1 MPTKKPSQ
9 NFSNVTYSFSA
20 IGVVHSCFKEKFAT
34 PRQSGLVAEATGV
47 IELFEPFNDP
57 NAVLGLEQ
65 FSHLWVQFVFD
76 QSMKTPWRAKVRP
89 PRLGGNA
96 TLGVFATRAPVRPN
110 PIGLSVVKLD
120 SVEVK
125 PNQVLL
131 HVSGLDMVEGTP
143 VLDIKP
149 YIHYADSILN
159 ARSGFADTTPTKLPV
174 VFSSELKELI
184 TDSCEYNQS
193 LIASI
198 LGLDPRPQYQQFD
211 ESRIYTANIENV
223 DVSWVYRPTEGDQ
236 WQIEVIALKKL
247 KT

>member
-1 MPTKKPSQ
+1 MSTKIPDKNLTPST
-9 NFSNVTYSFSA
+9 FSFAT

-34 PRQSGLVAEATGV
+34 PRQSGLVVEAKGI
-47 IELFEPFNDP
+47 IELLEPFNDP
-57 NAVLGLEQ
+57 DAVLGLEQ

-76 QSMKTPWRAKVRP
+76 QSMNTPWRAKVRP

-96 TLGVFATRAPVRPN
+96 KLGVFATRAPVRPN
-110 PIGLSVVKLD
+110 PIGLSVVQLN
-120 SVEVK
+120 SVEAK
-125 PNQVLL
+125 PGQVLL

-149 YIHYADSILN
+149 YIHYADSIPN
-159 ARSGFADTTPTKLPV
+159 ARSGFADTTPTTLPV
-174 VFSSELKELI
+174 VFSSELNELL

-193 LIASI
+193 LITSI
-198 LGLDPRPQYQQFD
+198 LSLDPRPQYQQFD

-223 DVSWVYRPTEGDQ
+223 DVSWVYRPVDVNQ

-247 KT
+247 QG